1 MPLLRKKAEHFHLYW
16 GGDSQEKLHKELE
29 HWPTYYGSD
38 LSGREIAQEI
48 NAH

>member
-1 MPLLRKKAEHFHLYW
+1 
-16 GGDSQEKLHKELE
+16 HKELE